1 MYNIN
6 DSHRKPR
13 YHRLISLLC
22 CTAAGA
28 ILLGC
33 GNSHAEDTL
42 CNTSIFSWEASYITE
57 ENEALVSDA
66 MKRLSCR
73 SIYQHIPR
81 ITPEPL
87 VLSFLERRHQ
97 QEQEVYYLAGESE
110 WGIETDAQ
118 HMKETIETVCNWN
131 DKAGSD
137 AGFAGIVWDI
147 EPYLLDAWEDNKQ
160 GYMEQFSKNCIDT
173 YESAHKQGL
182 YIIVCIPNFYDAIR
196 LRDPLESL
204 IESGCDAIAVM
215 NYDKRDEISQIAD
228 EAQLAA
234 KHRKAL
240 INITE
245 LQKPGYHHL
254 TEQNTYYHDGLQ
266 AVEESWEQLK
276 QAYPDIRLGF
286 SWHYLKPALE
296 LLEKEE

>member
-1 MYNIN
+1 MFNIN
-6 DSHRKPR
+6 DSHRSTR
-13 YHRLISLLC
+13 YQRIISLLC

-28 ILLGC
+28 LLLGC

-42 CNTSIFSWEASYITE
+42 CNTGIFSWEATYITE

-66 MKRLSCR
+66 MKTLSCS
-73 SIYQHIPR
+73 SIYQYLPR
-81 ITPEPL
+81 ATPEPL

-97 QEQEVYYLAGESE
+97 QDQDVYYLAGESE
-110 WGIETDAQ
+110 WGIEADAR

-131 DKAGSD
+131 NKAEGD

-147 EPYLLDAWEDNKQ
+147 EPYLLDTWKGNEQ
-160 GYMEQFSKNCIDT
+160 VCMEQFTKNCIDA
-173 YESAHKQGL
+173 YASAHKQNL
-182 YIIVCIPNFYDAIR
+182 HVIVCIPNFYDAIR
-196 LRDPLESL
+196 LQDPLESL

-215 NYDKRDEISQIAD
+215 NYDKTDEISQIAG
-228 EAQLAA
+228 EAHLAA
-234 KHRKAL
+234 KYRKTL

-254 TEQNTYYHDGLQ
+254 TEQNTYYYDGIQ
-266 AVEESWEQLK
+266 AVEENWEQLK

-296 LLEKEE
+296 LLGKEE